1 MLLRG
6 HAMPMPCCAADV
18 ASIIFMNDCLPSPP
32 EYQFLYSQLSLNEDS
47 IPLDRYCSIHE
58 YYWNSEDFKG
68 NFFKS
73 VMCAIYG
80 QTKGLTTF
88 FQSEDNPA
96 KTVLPSHVQAA
107 AFINHINQTCDNN
120 LAKHYQAQYKDSIP
134 DPLKLRKGTAVHF
147 IETLAADWNNN
158 INKLFAEIAWSN
170 NLDSSGNHIPQD
182 RADIIL

>member
-1 MLLRG
+1 MLLCG

-18 ASIIFMNDCLPSPP
+18 ALIMFMNDCLPSPL
-32 EYQFLYSQLSLNEDS
+32 EYQFLYSQSSLNEDS
-47 IPLDRYCSIHE
+47 IPLDRYCRIHE
-58 YYWNSEDFKG
+58 YYWNSEEFKG

-73 VMCAIYG
+73 VMCAVYG

-107 AFINHINQTCDNN
+107 AFINHINPDDN
-120 LAKHYQAQYKDSIP
+120 LAKHHQAQYKDSMP
-134 DPLKLRKGTAVHF
+134 DPLKLRKGTAAYF
-147 IETLAADWNNN
+147 IEALAADWNDN
-158 INKLFAEIAWSN
+158 INKLFAEIAWSD
-170 NLDSSGNHIPQD
+170 NLDSFRNHIPQD